1 MGVLER
7 LSSVAGDRCEA
18 SNKAVAREAL
28 EQPDM
33 LDEVAIGL
41 EWDDPLRALEM
52 WEGKHAKLVL
62 EAMDKLVEV
71 EPGLKVYMQTAARG
85 CLDHRRANVRRMAQ
99 KIVRSRTLAIEKGD
113 EK

>member
-52 WEGKHAKLVL
+52 WGGKHAKLGL
-62 EAMDKLVEV
+62 EAMSKLIEV
-71 EPGLKVYMQTAARG
+71 DPGLAAEVQTAAQR
-85 CLDHRRANVRRMAQ
+85 CLHHSRANVRRLAH
-99 KIVRSRTLAIEKGD
+99 KLVRSKNEVHK
-113 EK
+113 